1 MAHEKAKKIANR
13 TAGAAG
19 GTVRGILKVL
29 LTILLII
36 LLTGLLF
43 ICIFAY
49 YVKTSLMEDLKV
61 TLSDFK
67 VELSST
73 IWYQD
78 PDAAGTDDE
87 WKELSLLYGTQNRIW
102 VDYDQIP
109 INLEH
114 AVVAIEDKR
123 FYEHHGVDW

>member
-67 VELSST
+67 VELST
-73 IWYQD
+73 
-78 PDAAGTDDE
+78 AM
-87 WKELSLLYGTQNRIW
+87 LLWIMLQSWPKWQRRPTSMRHPMSCW
-102 VDYDQIP
+102 QIFR
-109 INLEH
+109 
-114 AVVAIEDKR
+114 AT
-123 FYEHHGVDW
+123 